1 MKKSLLLLIACSS
14 FALVQA
20 QKQKFTMDSLSYS
33 VGVLVAQ
40 NLKSQGLNK
49 LDPNSLAQAIEDVI
63 NGNEL
68 AINQDQAQ
76 QVYLQHMERQKL
88 ALKEEN
94 LAWLE
99 KNKQRPE
106 VKTTPSGLQYEVI
119 QMGDGPKPGPT
130 DKVTVHYTGTLID
143 GTVFDSSV
151 QRGEP
156 VTFPVNGVIA
166 GWQEALTMMPVGSKW
181 KLYIPYNLAYG
192 ERGAGSQIGPFATLI
207 FEIELLGIEK

>member
-1 MKKSLLLLIACSS
+1 MKKTIFSLIACAAF
-14 FALVQA
+14 FAGQA
-20 QKQKFTMDSLSYS
+20 QNQDTQMDSLSYS

-40 NLKSQGLNK
+40 NLKSQGLSK
-49 LDPNSLAQAIEDVI
+49 LDPASLAKAIEDVV

-68 AINQDQAQ
+68 AITPDQAQ
-76 QVYLQHMERQKL
+76 QVYLRHMESQKL
-88 ALKEEN
+88 SLKEEN

-99 KNKQRPE
+99 KNKERPE

-119 QMGDGPKPGPT
+119 EMGDGPKPGPT
-130 DKVTVHYTGTLID
+130 DKVTVHYTGMLID

-156 VTFPVNGVIA
+156 ITFPVNGVIA
-166 GWQEALTMMPVGSKW
+166 GWQEALQMMPVGSKW

-207 FEIELLGIEK
+207 FEVELLGIEK

>member
-1 MKKSLLLLIACSS
+1 
-14 FALVQA
+14 
-20 QKQKFTMDSLSYS
+20 MDSLSYS

-40 NLKSQGLNK
+40 NLKSQGLSK
-49 LDPNSLAQAIEDVI
+49 LDPASLAKAIEDVV
-63 NGNEL
+63 NGNDL
-68 AINQDQAQ
+68 AISPEQAQ
-76 QVYLQHMERQKL
+76 QVYLRHMESQKT

-106 VKTTPSGLQYEVI
+106 VKTTPSGLQYEVVE
-119 QMGDGPKPGPT
+119 MGDGPKPTAT
-130 DKVTVHYTGTLID
+130 DKVTVHYTGKLID

-151 QRGEP
+151 ERGEP

-166 GWQEALTMMPVGSKW
+166 GWQEALKMMPVGSKW

-192 ERGAGSQIGPFATLI
+192 ERGAGSQIGPYATLI
-207 FEIELLGIEK
+207 FEVELLGIEK